1 MIKQS
6 KNKNNG
12 KHEYLLKFFQKKAN
26 RTPALHYYNTGVLK
40 LFTAYLLFL
49 LPDKANA
56 LDYRAESLAC

>member
-1 MIKQS
+1 MNTSLNFSRKKQI
-6 KNKNNG
+6 G
-12 KHEYLLKFFQKKAN
+12 
-26 RTPALHYYNTGVLK
+26 PLHCIYYNTGVLK